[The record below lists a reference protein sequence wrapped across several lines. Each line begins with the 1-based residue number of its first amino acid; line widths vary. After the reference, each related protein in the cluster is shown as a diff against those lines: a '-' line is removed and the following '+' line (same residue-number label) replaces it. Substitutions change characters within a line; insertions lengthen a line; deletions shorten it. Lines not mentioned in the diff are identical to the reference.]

1 MALAKKQASDPANRG
16 RLKPIEGHEYRGAG
30 LPNALDA
37 VLKDQAK
44 PTIRQVE
51 YSSDG
56 ATWKPLAG
64 ESVSGRVSVRV
75 TVSGPVTSA
84 RLLVGEREVAS
95 GAGNGAFTG
104 NSVTLQA
111 DGVDVSHP
119 DGAAR
124 YAGAALATVE
134 ASGRNNDAR
143 ADDDATTTVAFTVSP
158 THEGPD
164 DAAAGR
170 WVSGALGW
178 WWRFEDGT
186 YPTST
191 QLRIDGAIYR
201 FDARGY
207 MVTGWVSEDG
217 RWYYYGPSGGQ
228 ASGWTKV
235 GGSWYYL
242 DPLTGAMAS
251 GWTKVRGTW
260 YHLSSSGAMTTGWL
274 REGSTWFYLSP
285 SGAMVT
291 GWARV
296 GSTWYHFGD
305 GGAMSTGW
313 LEEGGSWY
321 YLSSSGAMV
330 TGSRWINGTRYTF
343 GEDGRLR
350 Q

>member
-1 MALAKKQASDPANRG
+1 MIATLRQVHPEMTADQIVALAKKQASDPANRG
-16 RLKPIEGHEYRGAG
+16 RLKPVEGHEYRGAG

-44 PTIRQVE
+44 PTIGQVE
-51 YSSDG
+51 YSRDG

-64 ESVSGRVSVRV
+64 ESVSGRVSIRV

-104 NSVTLQA
+104 NSVALQA

-164 DAAAGR
+164 EAAAGR

-207 MVTGWVSEDG
+207 
-217 RWYYYGPSGGQ
+217 
-228 ASGWTKV
+228 
-235 GGSWYYL
+235 L

-274 REGSTWFYLSP
+274 REGSTWYYLAD
-285 SGAMVT
+285 SGAMAT

-330 TGSRWINGTRYTF
+330 TGSRWINGTRYVF
-343 GEDGRLR
+343 DDQGRLL

>member
-1 MALAKKQASDPANRG
+1 MCSGCAAGGISLLSLGRAEFSNYGQTIDFAAPGDQIYSTAPLLFYRSGYAVADGTSMATPHVSGVAALIKSIHPEYTGAQVIDLMRKQAAANYG
-16 RLKPIEGHEYRGAG
+16 LLNAPTDSHEYRGAG

-44 PTIRQVE
+44 PTIGQVE

-95 GAGNGAFTG
+95 GAGNGAFAG

-119 DGAAR
+119 DGATR

-143 ADDDATTTVAFTVSP
+143 ADDDAMTTVAFTVSP

-164 DAAAGR
+164 EAAAGR

-207 MVTGWVSEDG
+207 MVTGWAFEDG
-217 RWYYYGPSGGQ
+217 RWYYYGSSGGQ

-242 DPLTGAMAS
+242 GDNGLM
-251 GWTKVRGTW
+251 R
-260 YHLSSSGAMTTGWL
+260 TGWV
-274 REGSTWFYLSP
+274 
-285 SGAMVT
+285 MV
-291 GWARV
+291 
-296 GSTWYHFGD
+296 D
-305 GGAMSTGW
+305 GV
-313 LEEGGSWY
+313 WY
-321 YLSSSGAMV
+321 YLHGSGVWVA
-330 TGSRWINGTRYTF
+330 
-343 GEDGRLR
+343 
-350 Q
+350 